1 MERLTLPHAAH
12 ALWTRVEQPLNLALR
27 HLRTA
32 GVQWTLGGGTVMAA
46 RWRHRRSNDI
56 DLTVPQGSGIHALS
70 DEASGFTAQ
79 MMAAGARRT
88 ALGTR
93 HHVIEFSG
101 TTGSLEI
108 TEMDLRPAG
117 GATLM
122 RCGASEVFVCTN
134 TQIIR
139 GKLERSLRHEAPAR
153 DLYDTAVAARLDPQ
167 SLAQAVNM
175 LPPEAVREI
184 ANEWR
189 QNEHR
194 LRHEAVNAL
203 EDVDPEHQRLLSD
216 LVGVAS
222 QAILDARYT
231 VIEISRGQQ
240 AIAIRAATS
249 GGSRH
254 TLRATSETLRETLEA
269 SGLDEYLRSGNVGVG
284 GKREQID
291 DLAAGRIPG
300 PIVVSSI

>member
-12 ALWTRVEQPLNLALR
+12 GLWTRAEQPLSLALR

-46 RWRHRRSNDI
+46 RWHYRRSNDI
-56 DLTVPQGSGIHALS
+56 DLTVPKGSGIHTLS
-70 DEASGFTAQ
+70 DEATGFTAQ
-79 MMAAGARRT
+79 MMAAGAHRT

-122 RCGASEVFVCTN
+122 RCGTSEVFVCTN

-175 LPPEAVREI
+175 LPPEALREI

-231 VIEISRGQQ
+231 VIEVSRRKQ

-249 GGSRH
+249 GGGRH
-254 TLRATSETLRETLEA
+254 TVRATPETFRDTLEA
-269 SGLDEYLRSGNVGVG
+269 SGLEEYLRSGHVGIGVG
-284 GKREQID
+284 REQID